1 MEKTWCPASGTLPAL
16 VRHDGRMPGDY
27 RLYTEL
33 AGWWPLISPPEEYTK
48 EAAHLAAVFAAA
60 TPPVREVLDLGSG
73 GGHVAVHLK
82 RRFALTLVDAS
93 EQMLAVSRELNPEC
107 EHVRG
112 DMRTVRLGR
121 AFDAVLVHDAVD
133 YMTSEDDL
141 RQVIE
146 TAFAHCRPGGL
157 GVFVPDYLADTFRAA
172 SGGGGGRD
180 DAGRQA
186 SFREWAWDP
195 DPADEWIQ
203 VEYEFTLH
211 AADGTVQVAREAH
224 RLGAFRR
231 DTWLRLLAGAGF
243 DSLSGPGGERAV
255 SSRGE
260 GSRAGMRGHLFTGRR
275 PSG

>member
-1 MEKTWCPASGTLPAL
+1 
-16 VRHDGRMPGDY
+16 MPGDY

-33 AGWWPLISPPEEYTK
+33 ADWWPLISPPEEYTE

-73 GGHVAVHLK
+73 GGHVAAHLK
-82 RRFALTLVDAS
+82 GRFALTLVDQS
-93 EQMLAVSRELNPEC
+93 EEMLAVSRRLNPEC

-133 YMTSEDDL
+133 YMTGEDDL

-157 GVFVPDYLADTFRAA
+157 GVFVPDYTAETFRAA

-180 DAGRQA
+180 AAGRQA

-195 DPADEWIQ
+195 NPADEWIQ
-203 VEYEFTLH
+203 VEYEFTLR
-211 AADGTVQVAREAH
+211 AADGSVQVVREAH

-231 DTWLRLLAGAGF
+231 DTWLRLLADAGF
-243 DSLSGPGGERAV
+243 DSLSGPGGEGAG
-255 SSRGE
+255 SSRSE
-260 GSRAGMRGHLFTGRR
+260 GSRGGMRGHLFTGRR
-275 PSG
+275 PARRSSV